1 MHRASENR
9 TVRIIA
15 TTIAM
20 VAMLPLGFFMLS
32 SGLLAP
38 LWAVIVFMLLWAFG
52 LLMIWRLPALWRL
65 AVPLVVLAIW
75 WAGLS
80 LGGALLGWTP

>member
-1 MHRASENR
+1 MPRASENR
-9 TVRIIA
+9 TVRIIT

-32 SGLLAP
+32 SGLVAP
-38 LWAVIVFMLLWAFG
+38 LWASIVFMLLWAFG

-65 AVPLVVLAIW
+65 AVPLVVLGLW
-75 WAGLS
+75 WGGLW